1 MVDNILAIENQ
12 QVIRNYVI
20 DVEMGAYLHKLK
32 QIKLKTARSR
42 RVGIMKWNLKGRKQ
56 KLEKSLER

>member
-1 MVDNILAIENQ
+1 MLDMVDNILAIENQ

-32 QIKLKTARSR
+32 QIKLKTAKITPS
-42 RVGIMKWNLKGRKQ
+42 GNNEM
-56 KLEKSLER
+56 EFERTETED